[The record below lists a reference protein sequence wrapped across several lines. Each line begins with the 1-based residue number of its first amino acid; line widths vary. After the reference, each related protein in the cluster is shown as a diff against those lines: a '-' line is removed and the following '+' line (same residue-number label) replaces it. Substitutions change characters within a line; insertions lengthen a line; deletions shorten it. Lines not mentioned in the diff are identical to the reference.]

1 MKAEAQIPKPKSQ
14 FPSKVDDSANEEKL
28 AELVAHVG
36 RGGTEKPEARE
47 VATLGEALETHPGML
62 RKVSEI
68 NQVTRKLILIGFPA
82 GLHDSIRGELESI
95 QHGLGYSEAA
105 EIERLLIEQVGTCW
119 LQVQLTQLGYT
130 AITGESI
137 PIERADHWE
146 RRLTGAQRRYTRA
159 IEALA
164 RVRRLRRRGAAQV
177 NIGMQQMNMVG
188 LTPSPSPDE
197 EPVGRGE

>member
-14 FPSKVDDSANEEKL
+14 FPSKADDSTNEDEL
-28 AELVAHVG
+28 AEVLT
-36 RGGTEKPEARE
+36 RLERTDMERPEAKE
-47 VATLGEALETHPGML
+47 VAALGETLETQPGIW
-62 RKVSEI
+62 RRASEM
-68 NQVTRKLILIGFPA
+68 NRVTRKLILSGFPA

-105 EIERLLIEQVGTCW
+105 EIERLLIEQIGTCW
-119 LQVQLTQLGYT
+119 LQVQVTQLGYT

-177 NIGMQQMNMVG
+177 NIGMRQLNVVAPT
-188 LTPSPSPDE
+188 TPEGKAVMGDE
-197 EPVGRGE
+197 